1 MRRIREYASVNPD
14 ADVGIDV
21 YIPTAPLSVAT
32 YRVTL
37 YALTKAEH
45 KYKVLTCYVTL
56 GIDLDVNG
64 DGVLDIRDA
73 IFYRQM
79 ILEQEYNF
87 EKKYDYNNNGKY
99 DEYDYQQLLSYI
111 AGRNE

>member
-1 MRRIREYASVNPD
+1 M
-14 ADVGIDV
+14 
-21 YIPTAPLSVAT
+21 
-32 YRVTL
+32 
-37 YALTKAEH
+37 
-45 KYKVLTCYVTL
+45 
-56 GIDLDVNG
+56 
-64 DGVLDIRDA
+64 LDIRDA